1 MNQAAEEI
9 KTRVTMQM
17 ALDRYGLTPDRKG
30 YLCCPFHQEDTPS
43 LKVYPG
49 NKGWHCF
56 GCGRGGSVIDFV
68 MALFNLNFS
77 QALVRLDEDFALGVC
92 GCTATKRERQK
103 ARQALAEIAARKAG
117 ETYLKQVYET
127 VYRVMLTRYRRLT
140 ETFRSCRPDAPD
152 TPLTS
157 AFVEALDWREY
168 TEYWLNENNT
178 FERWKKGECGL
189 GGYQRIRP

>member
-43 LKVYPG
+43 LKVYPE

-68 MALFNLNFS
+68 MALFDLNFS

-92 GCTATKRERQK
+92 GRTPTKRESQK
-103 ARQALAEIAARKAG
+103 ARQALAENAARKAG
-117 ETYLKQVYET
+117 EAYLKQVYEA
-127 VYRVMLTRYRRLT
+127 VYRIMLARYRRLT
-140 ETFRSCRPDAPD
+140 EALRSCGQMHPIHR
-152 TPLTS
+152 
-157 AFVEALDWREY
+157 
-168 TEYWLNENNT
+168 
-178 FERWKKGECGL
+178 
-189 GGYQRIRP
+189 

>member
-43 LKVYPG
+43 LKVYPE

-68 MALFNLNFS
+68 MALFDLNFS

-92 GCTATKRERQK
+92 GRTPTKRESQK
-103 ARQALAEIAARKAG
+103 ARQALAENAARKAG
-117 ETYLKQVYET
+117 EAYLKQVYEA
-127 VYRVMLTRYRRLT
+127 VYRIMLARYRRLT
-140 ETFRSCRPDAPD
+140 EALRSCRPDAPD
-152 TPLTS
+152 TPLTPI
-157 AFVEALDWREY
+157 FVEALNWREFV
-168 TEYWLNENNT
+168 EHWLDENNT
-178 FERWKKGECGL
+178 FERWKEGECGL
-189 GGYQRIRP
+189 GRDQKIQP